1 MKTTVKTFWICMLLM
16 LTCSISGKAIDLVQV
31 DDRMAG
37 TAEVSA
43 SLSSC
48 SSTSD
53 NSIDKKN
60 YCSRIPSSHGLR
72 MSNWE
77 TNRFPKL
84 TLLINS
90 VCAGWLKTI
99 FSSET
104 FFWCYPTTRIYSC
117 KAALNYTTQIKT
129 RTMHWRAVIIIFIRF
144 GGFWFSQLFFL
155 LISPFFSLLSWRDWR
170 QVTFSVHIC

>member
-31 DDRMAG
+31 DDRMTG

-53 NSIDKKN
+53 NMTRRIH
-60 YCSRIPSSHGLR
+60 CSRIPSSHGLR

-129 RTMHWRAVIIIFIRF
+129 RTMHWRAVITIFIRF

>member
-37 TAEVSA
+37 TAEVSV

-60 YCSRIPSSHGLR
+60 SLFTNTKFAWTTDVELGNKPDLVAPGSGIVSCNAWYRKNHFCSVNHPYTAKNGTSMAVPAVS
-72 MSNWE
+72 
-77 TNRFPKL
+77 
-84 TLLINS
+84 
-90 VCAGWLKTI
+90 AA
-99 FSSET
+99 
-104 FFWCYPTTRIYSC
+104 
-117 KAALNYTTQIKT
+117 AALLWEKEPHLTNEQVRERLLYHAQDLGENWG
-129 RTMHWRAVIIIFIRF
+129 MQGWGMLHVGRALK
-144 GGFWFSQLFFL
+144 G
-155 LISPFFSLLSWRDWR
+155 
-170 QVTFSVHIC
+170 

>member
-60 YCSRIPSSHGLR
+60 SLF
-72 MSNWE
+72 
-77 TNRFPKL
+77 TNTKFAWTTDVELKQTGFRN
-84 TLLINS
+84 LL
-90 VCAGWLKTI
+90 
-99 FSSET
+99 FSST
-104 FFWCYPTTRIYSC
+104 AF
-117 KAALNYTTQIKT
+117 AQ
-129 RTMHWRAVIIIFIRF
+129 
-144 GGFWFSQLFFL
+144 G
-155 LISPFFSLLSWRDWR
+155 D
-170 QVTFSVHIC
+170 

>member
-60 YCSRIPSSHGLR
+60 SLF
-72 MSNWE
+72 
-77 TNRFPKL
+77 TNTKFAWTTDVELGNKPVPKL

-129 RTMHWRAVIIIFIRF
+129 RTMHWRAVITIFIRF

>member
-16 LTCSISGKAIDLVQV
+16 LTCSISGKAIDLVPELLKFPLLYLHV
-31 DDRMAG
+31 LLLPTIVLTRR
-37 TAEVSA
+37 
-43 SLSSC
+43 
-48 SSTSD
+48 
-53 NSIDKKN
+53 IH
-60 YCSRIPSSHGLR
+60 CSRIPSSHGLR

-129 RTMHWRAVIIIFIRF
+129 RTMHWRAVITIFIRF

>member
-1 MKTTVKTFWICMLLM
+1 MLLM

-60 YCSRIPSSHGLR
+60 SLFTNTKFAWTTDVELGNKPVSETYSSHQQRLR
-72 MSNWE
+72 RVIEDNLFLAEFNLQMQQ
-77 TNRFPKL
+77 
-84 TLLINS
+84 NS
-90 VCAGWLKTI
+90 
-99 FSSET
+99 
-104 FFWCYPTTRIYSC
+104 
-117 KAALNYTTQIKT
+117 
-129 RTMHWRAVIIIFIRF
+129 
-144 GGFWFSQLFFL
+144 
-155 LISPFFSLLSWRDWR
+155 D
-170 QVTFSVHIC
+170 

>member
-1 MKTTVKTFWICMLLM
+1 MLLM

-60 YCSRIPSSHGLR
+60 SLFTNTKFAWTTDVELGNKPVSETYSSHQQRLR
-72 MSNWE
+72 RVIEDNLFLRNILLMLSNHE
-77 TNRFPKL
+77 NL
-84 TLLINS
+84 
-90 VCAGWLKTI
+90 
-99 FSSET
+99 
-104 FFWCYPTTRIYSC
+104 SC

-129 RTMHWRAVIIIFIRF
+129 RTMH
-144 GGFWFSQLFFL
+144 
-155 LISPFFSLLSWRDWR
+155 
-170 QVTFSVHIC
+170 